1 MDPTHE
7 LAQLRLGF
15 VDPLPGRYEV
25 IRPLVLLGD
34 GTITQRAQETRPDP
48 KAVRQEVDRLKTLY
62 GGFHYRALARIL
74 SRKFRTCINDKT
86 AKQLWQRS
94 PVVPQEFL
102 PLQTYHTA
110 ADRAQARLQVI
121 QLYAQGWEKR
131 SISYVLRVSRPTV
144 DRWLQRFEAE
154 HFAGLRERSR
164 APKAPARKVWLP
176 LMMHVYEL
184 QKAHPDA
191 GEFRIWSLLARSDV
205 SVRTIGR
212 IRALNRQIYED
223 IPHHRRPE
231 AKKSPQPHPYKATRP
246 HQYWFIDGREMDFA
260 LDGLKWWSLLLL
272 EGYSRTILAGAIAPA
287 EATGAALMVLY
298 TACLHYGVPE
308 TLISDSGGAFTS
320 NAFEA
325 VCKRL
330 HIHHEPIKS
339 TQGASYKNL
348 IETHFNIQRRLSDYQ
363 FSLTRTPTELDE
375 VHQRFLHTSNTT
387 AHQGL
392 LPDGFDPPIPSAV
405 LGAATGR
412 RYSPDELVRK
422 FSRAVFSR
430 TTNRYGCVT
439 LQHDH
444 FSVADGLP
452 QTPVLLWVYGEELR
466 AIFEHVVLAAYA
478 CRYDWQTRQ
487 VTDILG
493 GVWYAPRF
501 ASPQQSLLPLTAQ
514 DCLVIYHPPLPRG
527 RMPSRSS
534 TQQLFLFALDNPGEG
549 RSA

>member
-34 GTITQRAQETRPDP
+34 GTITQRAHETRPDP

-62 GGFHYRALARIL
+62 GGFHYRELARIL
-74 SRKFRTCINDKT
+74 SRKFRTRITDKT

-94 PVVPQEFL
+94 PVMPQELL

-131 SISYVLRVSRPTV
+131 SISSVLRVSRPTV

-164 APKAPARKVWLP
+164 APKAPARKGWLP

-184 QKAHPDA
+184 QKTHPDA
-191 GEFRIWSLLARSDV
+191 GEFRIWSLLARSDL

-212 IRALNRQIYED
+212 IMALNRQVYED
-223 IPHHRRPE
+223 IPHHRRPR
-231 AKKSPQPHPYKATRP
+231 AQKPPQPHPYKATRP

-298 TACLHYGVPE
+298 TACLRYGVPE

-330 HIHHEPIKS
+330 HIHHEPSKS
-339 TQGASYKNL
+339 SQGASYKNL
-348 IETHFNIQRRLSDYQ
+348 IETHFNIQRRLYDYQ
-363 FSLTRTPTELDE
+363 FSLTHTPTELDE
-375 VHQRFLHTSNTT
+375 VHQRFMHTYNTT

-392 LPDGFDPPIPSAV
+392 LHDGFDPPIPSAV

-412 RYSPDELVRK
+412 WYSPDELVRK
-422 FSRAVFSR
+422 FSRAVFPR

-439 LQHDH
+439 LQHYH
-444 FSVADGLP
+444 FSVAEGLP

-487 VTDILG
+487 VTDIHG
-493 GVWYAPRF
+493 GVWYATRF

-527 RMPSRSS
+527 RIPSRSS
-534 TQQLFLFALDNPGEG
+534 TQQLLLFAPGNSGEG